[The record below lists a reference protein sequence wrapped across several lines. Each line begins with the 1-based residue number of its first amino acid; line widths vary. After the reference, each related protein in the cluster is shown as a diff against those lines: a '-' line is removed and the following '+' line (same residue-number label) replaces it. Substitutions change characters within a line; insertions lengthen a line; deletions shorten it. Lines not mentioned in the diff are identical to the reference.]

1 MYIFFIVVW
10 IIAIYCIFRNFEV
23 DNNLKN
29 VEKNIEKNVDPEDD
43 PDYSKLELNLRDIIN
58 NQVLDDDINA
68 DNSKNKK
75 NN

>member
-29 VEKNIEKNVDPEDD
+29 VEKNVDPEDD